1 MKVQRQAFN
10 SQRSSS
16 VQKSFVLAFSCLGFV
31 LLNNFLIQAST
42 IQPFLH
48 HDRLWIHNDTA
59 TKDEISVPQTT
70 TSYGITIVHC
80 KEGNMEWLDDIPPSW
95 NLKIYETCGQNIS
108 QQFSK
113 QFQNAGSEECSAY
126 LTTMIDEYESLPD
139 INVFIQSDVL
149 LSHGKGRK
157 IVGGKQLRAEH
168 SPFKEMKDLVH
179 EIENKMESLQ
189 YLAFGPEMPVKRN
202 IAKYQGKHTALYAKE
217 IFDMMHIPYEME
229 GTDVQARSGACFAVH
244 KDRIRAHSLEQ
255 YKSLRDSVLQKNFQE
270 SKRQCSALEG
280 TWHVLL
286 GEEYIIPSN
295 STLDHLWTPLVE
307 FVGGWRGNYKAAI
320 EERKKR

>member
-1 MKVQRQAFN
+1 MQTST

-16 VQKSFVLAFSCLGFV
+16 IRRSFLFLFSCLGFV
-31 LLNNFLIQAST
+31 FFNLFLLIQAST
-42 IQPFLH
+42 TSNLLLGSHLLQ
-48 HDRLWIHNDTA
+48 IHNKID
-59 TKDEISVPQTT
+59 TKDEIGESS
-70 TSYGITIVHC
+70 TSYGVTIVHC
-80 KEGNMEWLDDIPPSW
+80 KEGNMDWLNDIPSSW
-95 NLKIYETCGQNIS
+95 NIKIYETCGQTIS

-113 QFQNAGSEECSAY
+113 PFQNAGSEECSAY
-126 LTTMIDEYESLPD
+126 LTTMIDEYDSLPD

-168 SPFKEMKDLVH
+168 SPFERMKDLVRAV
-179 EIENKMESLQ
+179 EDGMKSSQ

-217 IFDMMHIPYEME
+217 IFDMMQIPYELE

-295 STLDHLWTPLVE
+295 STLDHLWAPLVE
-307 FVGGWRGNYKAAI
+307 FVGGWRGNFKTVV
-320 EERKKR
+320 EEKKKG